1 MKNTTEAHF
10 RQRLIKYA
18 KQHGVTK
25 AAIRYHLSRKTVH
38 KWLKRYD
45 GTLASL
51 EDRSRRPHNSPKA
64 HTEAETAKIIR
75 RLGRHGWRD
84 LIVVYQELVERDGYT
99 RSYGGFK
106 RYVGRLR
113 KAPPE
118 KRKKRKSKPYARA
131 EFPGQKVQIDVKHVP
146 SECIVNGQKYYVFVA
161 VDEYSRWAY
170 RYMYE
175 EISTYSAQDF
185 LKRFLK
191 AFPYKVK
198 RVQTDNGSEFTK
210 QLKVN
215 DPNDLTLFEQE
226 LAERE
231 IEYQRIRVATPRHNG
246 KVERQNGID
255 GTRFYDKLKMYCL
268 EDGQKQLAAYQRKS
282 NNYWKTCLDMRS
294 PNEVLTSFDAE
305 HKTRQ

>member
-51 EDRSRRPHNSPKA
+51 EDRSRRPHSSPKA
-64 HTEAETAKIIR
+64 HTEEERTKIVR
-75 RLGRHGWRD
+75 RLDRHGWRD
-84 LIVVYQELVERDGYT
+84 LIAVYQELVERDGYT

-106 RYVGRLR
+106 LYVGRLR

-118 KRKKRKSKPYARA
+118 KRNKRKNKPYARA

-185 LKRFLK
+185 LKRFLN

-198 RVQTDNGSEFTK
+198 RIQTDNGAEFTK

-215 DPNDLTLFEQE
+215 DPNDLTLFEQKLKDE
-226 LAERE
+226 G

-255 GTRFYDKLKMYCL
+255 GTRFYDKLKIYCL

-282 NNYWKTCLDMRS
+282 NTYWKTCLDMRS
-294 PNEVLTSFDAE
+294 PNEVLASFDAE
-305 HKTRQ
+305 QKTKQ

>member
-1 MKNTTEAHF
+1 M
-10 RQRLIKYA
+10 
-18 KQHGVTK
+18 
-25 AAIRYHLSRKTVH
+25 
-38 KWLKRYD
+38 
-45 GTLASL
+45 
-51 EDRSRRPHNSPKA
+51 
-64 HTEAETAKIIR
+64 
-75 RLGRHGWRD
+75 
-84 LIVVYQELVERDGYT
+84 YQELSERDGYT

-185 LKRFLK
+185 LKRFLN

-255 GTRFYDKLKMYCL
+255 GTRFYYKLKCTAL
-268 EDGQKQLAAYQRKS
+268 RTGKNSLAYQRKS